1 MPFINKMDGIVKLVY
16 PCRSSNEVTVRL
28 SLSQIPSSKTDMS
41 VYDIVDWF
49 RAEIFSGS
57 DVKGFDKEVG
67 DRVLLRDIVNLHNKD
82 GIRDMSQIR
91 SMTQEIM
98 SGGDIFSADGLP
110 NIKLVKTRSNEWVL
124 FDGHHSML
132 AYMLA
137 GKKYLD
143 EVPHLIVEDAQ
154 GIHVSD
160 KEILV
165 FFGKHKAELKS
176 KNWREYVIN
185 WQAKEENQLQK
196 RIQGDMGE
204 LLESLTV

>member
-1 MPFINKMDGIVKLVY
+1 MDGIVKLVY
-16 PCRSSNEVTVRL
+16 PCRSSNKVIVRL
-28 SLSQIPSSKTDMS
+28 SLAQTPPSKTDMS

-49 RAEIFSGS
+49 RDEIFSGS
-57 DVKGFDKEVG
+57 DANSFDKEVE
-67 DRVLLRDIVNLHNKD
+67 DRVLLRDIVNLHNND
-82 GIRDMSQIR
+82 GIREISQIK

-98 SGGDIFSADGLP
+98 SGGDIFSTEGLP
-110 NIKLVKTRSNEWVL
+110 NIKLVKTRSNDWIL

-137 GKKYLD
+137 GGKYLD

-154 GIHVSD
+154 RIHVPD
-160 KEILV
+160 REIRV

-185 WQAKEENQLQK
+185 WQAKDENQLQK
-196 RIQGDMGE
+196 RIQYDMGE
-204 LLESLTV
+204 LLESLKV